1 MDENGK
7 ETTTALCFTLRSLI
21 YDSEKPFTIQ
31 RVIEGWEGE
40 IPRTNLQEEH
50 FTTSIQDIRGRESD
64 FSLEEN
70 GFMILRM
77 DSSLSYEDFAEPAK
91 VEKVYCQEVATR
103 LLEHFETA
111 AAVQVS
117 DIQASHTKS
126 ETVEVSAA
134 NNKRRSGDAIPS
146 TLTSQQEMVYP
157 SNLPRGYTLVRKV
170 NFVL

>member
-1 MDENGK
+1 MDENGN

-91 VEKVYCQEVATR
+91 VEKAKKSQPVSLNTLRPLRRCKSLTFRQAILKAR
-103 LLEHFETA
+103 L
-111 AAVQVS
+111 S
-117 DIQASHTKS
+117 K
-126 ETVEVSAA
+126 
-134 NNKRRSGDAIPS
+134 
-146 TLTSQQEMVYP
+146 SQQLTTSADPATP
-157 SNLPRGYTLVRKV
+157 SPVP
-170 NFVL
+170 